1 MSNYYTKAEIDAI
14 VENINSILAILS
26 EEPVSG

>member
-14 VENINSILAILS
+14 VENINSILAILT
-26 EEPVSG
+26 EPVSG